1 MERTLAEKGNG
12 IGRQAELLLATSFGP
27 PTTINQK
34 AVLHSTAWSC
44 QTEAGNTKE
53 TLNLA
58 LLVTGPF
65 ARRSRML
72 S

>member
-12 IGRQAELLLATSFGP
+12 IGRQAELLLATSYGP
-27 PTTINQK
+27 PPTMNQM
-34 AVLHSTAWSC
+34 AVLHSTAWSY

-72 S
+72 L